1 MRTLLLTSLLLIF
14 GEAQAVS
21 TDEIMAECWRDR
33 GHPEMS
39 QCVLDRAQ
47 ASRAELEATEREI
60 REKLVT
66 ISRDTAYPSGYVV
79 RVRNYL
85 NRSDGAYR
93 QYRSAACALHY
104 AFASIGNGPDD
115 AKAACE
121 SALDD
126 QRVKELREAG
136 WWILKQ

>member
-1 MRTLLLTSLLLIF
+1 MRTLLLASLLLIF

-21 TDEIMAECWRDR
+21 TDEIMAECWKDR

-39 QCVLDRAQ
+39 QCVSDRAK
-47 ASRAELEATEREI
+47 ASHAELEKTEREM
-60 REKLVT
+60 RAKLAT
-66 ISRDTAYPSGYVV
+66 ISRDTEYPPGYVV

-93 QYRSAACALHY
+93 QYRLAACALHY
-104 AFASIGNGPDD
+104 EFASIGNGPDD
-115 AKAACE
+115 AKRACE
-121 SALDD
+121 AALDD

-136 WWILKQ
+136 WWIWK